1 MSLSSNCIKHLRSTR
16 WNCVCYNNT
25 SPQTVLCDVL
35 SIPASNISQVDS
47 LVTLS
52 AISVISILALQVYTL
67 LSEVIIGL
75 KLSCRLVP
83 EEEDVMTEVPSY
95 LVHCIVGS
103 TTRCGTTIT
112 VHVRVYD

>member
-1 MSLSSNCIKHLRSTR
+1 MRCILT
-16 WNCVCYNNT
+16 
-25 SPQTVLCDVL
+25 
-35 SIPASNISQVDS
+35 IPASNISQVDS

-75 KLSCRLVP
+75 KLSCRLVS
-83 EEEDVMTEVPSY
+83 EEEDVMTEVPSYY

-112 VHVRVYD
+112 LHVRVYD

>member
-1 MSLSSNCIKHLRSTR
+1 MSYSITFTSLTQCTMRCI
-16 WNCVCYNNT
+16 
-25 SPQTVLCDVL
+25 L

-75 KLSCRLVP
+75 KFRSRLVP

-112 VHVRVYD
+112 LHVRVYD